1 MEKDS
6 NTGRDSTGNDFVKNQ
21 EINNNNNH
29 ESAAEVLEKGDIFFF
44 YRPKAKVVDDSSAG
58 DVKSIEDIRRF
69 FMVTATTTTTATA
82 DNTGSKYQEQ
92 FDNTNRTTS
101 EEEGESSRYRL
112 FVIGKKSLPEIR
124 TTEAR
129 RSERYWAKVGG
140 IFENPQELTNEL
152 LADEFRK
159 GDAARPVGEG
169 KYAIV
174 KHQDHAELAYIL
186 EMPEE
191 PGEAQRELGIEKE
204 ASYIVSVINPKVPVP
219 AGYPSSEEP
228 PNYPESI
235 LKEFGQNENF
245 VSLARDLRFI
255 NFQNAQMILVGA
267 REGKDVIQKEFGVDI
282 KEEKETVHSADV
294 FSKLKIEKDK
304 VPIKPLIEGKFE

>member
-1 MEKDS
+1 MEMEKESEKGADS
-6 NTGRDSTGNDFVKNQ
+6 RRNDIDEDNNQ
-21 EINNNNNH
+21 E
-29 ESAAEVLEKGDIFFF
+29 ATVEVLEKGDIFFF
-44 YRPKAKVVDDSSAG
+44 YRPKAKVIDDGSGG

-69 FMVTATTTTTATA
+69 FMVTATAA
-82 DNTGSKYQEQ
+82 NTENEQQQQ
-92 FDNTNRTTS
+92 FDGTNSKTPK
-101 EEEGESSRYRL
+101 EGESPRYRL

-140 IFENPQELTNEL
+140 IFENPQELTSEL
-152 LADEFRK
+152 LSDEFRK
-159 GDAARPVGEG
+159 GDAARAVGEG

-174 KHQDHAELAYIL
+174 KHQDHAELAYVL

-204 ASYIVSVINPKVPVP
+204 ASYIVSIINPKVPVP

-235 LKEFGQNENF
+235 LKEFGENENF
-245 VSLARDLRFI
+245 ISLARDLRFI

-267 REGKDVIQKEFGVDI
+267 REGRDVIQKEFGIDI
-282 KEEKETVHSADV
+282 KEEKETVHSADI

-304 VPIKPLIEGKFE
+304 VPTKPLIEGKFE